1 MVGLKNLEKVIW
13 DDLKSSN
20 INKNDIKNRFI
31 WKSSEK
37 TAAKVFKRF
46 QEKGEVKSDGNQM
59 SQ

>member
-13 DDLKSSN
+13 DGLKSSN